1 MKKIVPL
8 FLLALTLL
16 ALTLLACDVGSLLG
30 QGGATP
36 TTVVRVITATPAP
49 AQPTQPPAQP
59 TQPPA
64 QPTQPPAQPTQ
75 PPAQP
80 TAQPPA
86 ATKPPVAVATQPPAP
101 VSDLPL
107 YDGFDNP
114 AFENSLN
121 PNLWKTPGD
130 VGRCPG
136 GQVSVFEYKQKSG
149 ALNIDSL
156 CAAFPLVI
164 ETREGGRKTLK
175 AYEVTLKLAPNAS
188 AKASAQIFVQIAG
201 DERGA
206 NWKTSCLIDAGIGGA
221 PKLGCGAPGY
231 GTPGTDLKFDTWYRI
246 RIEMDDT
253 LTISYFLD
261 NTLLGKYKPATAALI
276 SNFTPGFGMQN
287 VGGSGAFGTVFI
299 DAVRIQ

>member
-1 MKKIVPL
+1 LINPKFTQGEKMKKIIPL
-8 FLLALTLL
+8 MLLAL
-16 ALTLLACDVGSLLG
+16 ALLACDVGSLLG

-49 AQPTQPPAQP
+49 AQPTAQPPAPQP

-64 QPTQPPAQPTQ
+64 QPTTQ
-75 PPAQP
+75 PP
-80 TAQPPA
+80 AQPPA
-86 ATKPPVAVATQPPAP
+86 ATKPPVAIATQPPAP

-107 YDGFDNP
+107 YDGFDNA
-114 AFENSLN
+114 AFENSIN
-121 PNLWKTPGD
+121 PSLWKTPGD

-188 AKASAQIFVQIAG
+188 AKASAQVFIQIAG
-201 DERGA
+201 DERGN
-206 NWKTSCLIDAGIGGA
+206 NWKTSCTIDAGIGGA

-231 GTPGTDLKFDTWYRI
+231 GTPGADLKFDTWYRL

-276 SNFTPGFGMQN
+276 GNFTPGFGMQN
-287 VGGSGAFGTVFI
+287 VGGSGAFGTVFM
-299 DAVRIQ
+299 DAVRRQ

>member
-1 MKKIVPL
+1 MKKIIPL
-8 FLLALTLL
+8 MLLAL
-16 ALTLLACDVGSLLG
+16 ALLACDVGSLLG

-59 TQPPA
+59 SAQPPA
-64 QPTQPPAQPTQ
+64 QPTQPPAQPS
-75 PPAQP
+75 
-80 TAQPPA
+80 AQPPA
-86 ATKPPVAVATQPPAP
+86 ATKPPVAVATQAPVVVATQLPAP

-107 YDGFDNP
+107 YDGFDNA
-114 AFENSLN
+114 AFENSIN
-121 PNLWKTPGD
+121 PSLWKTPGD

-188 AKASAQIFVQIAG
+188 AKASAQVFIQIAG
-201 DERGA
+201 DERGN
-206 NWKTSCLIDAGIGGA
+206 NWKTSCTIDAGIGGA

-231 GTPGTDLKFDTWYRI
+231 GTPGTDLKFDTWYRL

-276 SNFTPGFGMQN
+276 GNFTPGFGMQN
-287 VGGSGAFGTVFI
+287 VGGSGAFGTVLI
-299 DAVRIQ
+299 DAMRIQ